1 MGGNRKTRVAA
12 VGLAVSLAVV
22 PAACGSSDDGVTA
35 TATTAKPA
43 ATTSTTA
50 ASTKPQTI
58 KVTGS
63 DYKFTGLP
71 ETAPAGSKISLTT
84 DKSGEPHE
92 LVAVH
97 VPESETRSAEEIGAL
112 SDADMETVLAGEP
125 ALVTIAMPG
134 TTDTPGPVVGDGTLS
149 EPGRYIILCT
159 FPKGT
164 TPEDVAKAQGP
175 LQGEHPHYHLGM
187 VDDITIQ

>member
-1 MGGNRKTRVAA
+1 MRSRTLRQVLRY
-12 VGLAVSLAVV
+12 VGV
-22 PAACGSSDDGVTA
+22 
-35 TATTAKPA
+35 
-43 ATTSTTA
+43 
-50 ASTKPQTI
+50 
-58 KVTGS
+58 
-63 DYKFTGLP
+63 
-71 ETAPAGSKISLTT
+71 
-84 DKSGEPHE
+84 
-92 LVAVH
+92 
-97 VPESETRSAEEIGAL
+97 

-175 LQGEHPHYHLGM
+175 LQGENPHYHLGM